1 MHHDLVLIAGAG
13 LAISIAAAV
22 FARRTGVAAPLLL
35 VALGIAASL
44 LPGTPTL
51 EVDPELI
58 LAGVLP
64 PLLYASAVQLPVI
77 DLRRNLS
84 LISWLSVVMVIVTSV
99 VVGLLVHAVFP
110 AIPLAL
116 GIALGAVVS
125 PTDAVA
131 ATAVGRRLG
140 LPPRLMTVLE
150 GESLVNDASALVV
163 LRTAIAAVGASSA
176 FSLGETAG
184 DFAWAVVGA
193 GLVGWAVAWV
203 TVLVRQRLDDP
214 VLNTTISFIT
224 PFLAYVPAEE
234 LHASGVLA
242 VVVAG
247 LVTGAMGARRFSARD
262 RQTQTTTWATINF
275 ILESGVFLALG
286 YQLSSLVEDAR
297 EETSAGEVVGMVSLV
312 LVTLVVLRLVGLAW
326 PALVGRR
333 GAGERGDRT
342 RERLDQFEQRLESR
356 EPKDDREE
364 TRLQWARKRIARAS
378 ADVAF
383 EEREPITARGYLVL
397 AWAGMRGVVT
407 LAAAQTIPSDTPHRD
422 TVVLVACLVAMLS
435 LALFGL
441 TLPALIRRMDFPS
454 VDPAERRDDVLTLM
468 RQIGEDATDALGP
481 LAEQTID
488 GEPLD
493 PEVVAVLKDRFLPML
508 LAGVRRGAEGRPDQR
523 EQAFIIQRRYLDALR
538 DGLLRE
544 RSVGAFSTEPLQARR
559 GAARPRGAAPRVVV
573 LTEEPAQEPA
583 PGFLEGSATG

>member
-1 MHHDLVLIAGAG
+1 VSHEFVVIAGAG
-13 LAISIAAAV
+13 LGISIAAAV
-22 FARRTGVAAPLLL
+22 FARRTGVAAPL
-35 VALGIAASL
+35 
-44 LPGTPTL
+44 L

-64 PLLYASAVQLPVI
+64 PLLYASAVQLPVL

-84 LISWLSVVMVIVTSV
+84 LISWLSVVMVIVSSV
-99 VVGLLVHAVFP
+99 CVGLLVHAVFP

-131 ATAVGRRLG
+131 ATAVGRRVG

-163 LRTAIAAVGASSA
+163 LRTAIAVVGTSTA
-176 FSLGETAG
+176 FSLGGTVG
-184 DFAWAVVGA
+184 DFTWAVVGA
-193 GLVGWAVAWV
+193 GLVGWLVAWA
-203 TVLVRQRLDDP
+203 TVLVRERLDDP

-234 LHASGVLA
+234 VHASGVLA

-247 LVTGAMGARRFSARD
+247 LVTGAMGAKRFSARD

-286 YQLSSLVEDAR
+286 YQLPALVDDAR
-297 EETSAGEVVGMVSLV
+297 AETSAGQVVGMVSLV
-312 LVTLVVLRLVGLAW
+312 LGALIALRFAGLAW
-326 PALVGRR
+326 PALVGRF
-333 GAGERGDRT
+333 GPGDRN
-342 RERLDQFEQRLESR
+342 RRARLRLDQIEQHVSTW

-364 TRLQWARKRIARAS
+364 TRLRWARKRIARAS

-407 LAAAQTIPSDTPHRD
+407 LAAAQTIPSDTPHRN
-422 TVVLVACLVAMLS
+422 TVVLVACLVAMVS

-441 TLPALIRRMDFPS
+441 TLPALIRRMRFPTD
-454 VDPAERRDDVLTLM
+454 DPAERRDDVLTLM
-468 RQIGEDATDALGP
+468 RQIGEDATDSLGP
-481 LAEQTID
+481 LDTQRID
-488 GEPLD
+488 GEALD
-493 PEVVAVLKDRFLPML
+493 PEVVEVLKDRFLPML
-508 LAGVRRGAEGRPDQR
+508 LAGVRRGAASRPGQR

-538 DGLLRE
+538 EGLLRE
-544 RSVGAFSTEPLQARR
+544 RSVGAFSTETYKQVEA
-559 GAARPRGAAPRVVV
+559 V
-573 LTEEPAQEPA
+573 LDREEQR
-583 PGFLEGSATG
+583 LGSAAG